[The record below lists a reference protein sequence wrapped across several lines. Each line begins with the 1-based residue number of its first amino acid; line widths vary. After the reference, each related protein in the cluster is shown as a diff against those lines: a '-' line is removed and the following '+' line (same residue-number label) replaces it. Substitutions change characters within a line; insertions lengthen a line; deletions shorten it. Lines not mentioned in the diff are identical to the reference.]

1 MGELTS
7 HKDGHLVCWKPTRGQ
22 EVFITRDNCYESKLY
37 LGTKS
42 LINCQKYGAK
52 FLLKE
57 TFTQALID
65 HHMFKII
72 PLIYLYKRHVHCSQ
86 LGKNTCVTGMVHE
99 QYAEGYEIVHGI
111 THYMVF
117 HTNSAA
123 QPACPRVRVQ
133 MPFLCFSFF
142 LHFVLP
148 FLLEVCMFCALFC
161 FRLTHH

>member
-1 MGELTS
+1 MDTWSGGNQL
-7 HKDGHLVCWKPTRGQ
+7 HRGQ

-65 HHMFKII
+65 HHMFRII
-72 PLIYLYKRHVHCSQ
+72 PLIYLYKRHMHCSQ
-86 LGKNTCVTGMVHE
+86 FGKNPCVAGMVHE

-117 HTNSAA
+117 HTNSGAQPHHTIPHTTHHTSHNCMVLHTNFGA

-133 MPFLCFSFF
+133 IPFLCFFF
-142 LHFVLP
+142 F
-148 FLLEVCMFCALFC
+148 
-161 FRLTHH
+161 